1 MVPDG
6 YLKLAAAPVPS
17 AHVALPLP
25 ARVLTRPEEVT
36 ALMRLL
42 LRSATYTTPE
52 ASIATPAG
60 LLKEAAAPWP
70 SAKDALP
77 LPARVDTFHIH
88 GGSAL
93 SPAVAQFA
101 GVIQGMAGAGVP
113 PGQKYPTAHSVA
125 FAGETDPAAH
135 PLPGAALQAP
145 VQVAL
150 VRFTAA
156 P

>member
-1 MVPDG
+1 M
-6 YLKLAAAPVPS
+6 KAAAV
-17 AHVALPLP
+17 
-25 ARVLTRPEEVT
+25 
-36 ALMRLL
+36 
-42 LRSATYTTPE
+42 
-52 ASIATPAG
+52 
-60 LLKEAAAPWP
+60 PWP

-77 LPARVDTFHIH
+77 LPARVVTFHTQ

-93 SPAVAQFA
+93 SHTPAQFA
-101 GVIQGMAGAGVP
+101 GVRQGMAGAGVP
-113 PGQKYPTAHSVA
+113 PGQKYPTAHRVA

-145 VQVAL
+145 EQVAL